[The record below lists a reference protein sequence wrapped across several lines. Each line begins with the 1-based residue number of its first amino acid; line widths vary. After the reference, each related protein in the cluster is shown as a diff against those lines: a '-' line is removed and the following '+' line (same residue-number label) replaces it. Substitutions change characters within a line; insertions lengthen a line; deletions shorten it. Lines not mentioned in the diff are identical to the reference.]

1 MIADY
6 FRFFN
11 RRTGR
16 DIRLWPALASLVLV
30 MLVAIG
36 CVLWFMRE
44 AVQNA
49 RLAVRQTLAEA
60 YLGQLGLMQKR
71 LEEQLKHEL
80 ERFDLDKPGAA
91 VFARAVQEGW
101 SDAVISFDSTG
112 RMIYPQITSEER
124 VAEANAELL
133 ALEKIDDR
141 STSQFTDLANRLR
154 DRVTNYETGMMPSA
168 QRRFLMREL
177 QRLKPGTEFPTL
189 VAEDL
194 VARFLEVHP
203 SPLRPETFQATNLPG
218 LWICASPNR
227 HVLGLWSTA
236 TLRAKLDTL
245 LRDSA
250 PTTGVQ
256 ISAVP
261 PDEEALGDKAIATI
275 SLGSLLPG
283 WRLALSTDN
292 QALFDTAADRKIT
305 AYLWTGSAVV
315 AAMTALAFFIAR
327 SFGRQVQLARLKN
340 DLVAT
345 VSHELKTP
353 LTAMRALVETLLDAE
368 KFDEKTT
375 REYIELLA
383 RENARLSRL
392 IDNFLTF
399 SRLER
404 NKFNFKFE
412 RVRPQQIVD
421 EAIAAIG
428 ERRHQ
433 PACHFE
439 SHTQPDLPLV
449 LADHDALTTALINLL
464 DNAWKYTGNEKRIT
478 LRAEAQNGG
487 VRFAVEDNG
496 IGISTRESRR
506 IFHRFYQ
513 VDRNLTRSVEG
524 CGLGLSIV
532 ESIVEAH
539 RGSVSVDSEIG
550 KGSTFT
556 IKIPAASL

>member
-16 DIRLWPALASLVLV
+16 DIRLWPVLASLVLV
-30 MLVAIG
+30 VLVAIG

-71 LEEQLKHEL
+71 LEEQLKRGL
-80 ERFDLDKPGAA
+80 ERFDRDKPGAA
-91 VFARAVQEGW
+91 LFARAVQEGW
-101 SDAVISFDSTG
+101 ADSVISFDSTG

-124 VAEANAELL
+124 VTEANAELL

-189 VAEDL
+189 AAEDL
-194 VARFLEVHP
+194 AAQFLEVHP
-203 SPLRPETFQATNLPG
+203 SPPRPETFHATNLPR

-227 HVLGLWSTA
+227 QVLGLWSTT
-236 TLRAKLDTL
+236 TLRAKLDAL
-245 LRDSA
+245 LRESA
-250 PTTGVQ
+250 STKGVQ
-256 ISAVP
+256 IAAVP
-261 PDEEALGDKAIATI
+261 PGEETLIDKAIATI
-275 SLGSLLPG
+275 SIGPLLPG
-283 WRLALSTDN
+283 WRLALSADN
-292 QALFDTAADRKIT
+292 HALFDTAADRKIT

-315 AAMTALAFFIAR
+315 AAMTVLAFFIAR

-383 RENARLSRL
+383 RENTRLSRL

-421 EAIAAIG
+421 DAIAAIG

-464 DNAWKYTGNEKRIT
+464 DNAWKYTGSEKRIT

-496 IGISTRESRR
+496 IGISTQESRR

-550 KGSTFT
+550 KGSTFA
-556 IKIPAASL
+556 IKIPAASP